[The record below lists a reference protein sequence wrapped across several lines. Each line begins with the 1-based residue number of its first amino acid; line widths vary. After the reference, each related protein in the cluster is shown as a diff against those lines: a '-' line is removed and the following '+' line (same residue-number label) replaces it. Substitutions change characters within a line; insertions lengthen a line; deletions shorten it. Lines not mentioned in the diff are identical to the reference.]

1 MANYPICCANI
12 CKWQESDIRN
22 TIYSP
27 IYDARHNFAIYFVN
41 DKARSNQDRFE
52 HISKNFHELTVK
64 DIESIPEGLTTKA
77 KLKQEKGRKDTYN
90 YYFIRKRDK
99 THFVKISVKVI
110 DWKNRVAVV
119 KTIFK
124 RDR

>member
-1 MANYPICCANI
+1 MAKRRLINYDQRIIEALKKLP
-12 CKWQESDIRN
+12 
-22 TIYSP
+22 SP
-27 IYDARHNFAIYFVN
+27 IYDARHNFTIYFVN

-119 KTIFK
+119 KTIFITGLIK
-124 RDR
+124 